1 MPIRPQSR
9 DLLVD
14 FFPGVARQMCVPQ
27 FNSFQQFNFLKDF
40 EINVKVDFDIFVH
53 LSLFL

>member
-14 FFPGVARQMCVPQ
+14 FFPGVARQICVPQ
-27 FNSFQQFNFLKDF
+27 FNSFQQFNVLKDF
-40 EINVKVDFDIFVH
+40 EIKVKVDFDIFVH